1 VGVSIDKRTLTVL
14 ASLIGGMTLAGGL
27 LLVLEPGPVAPL
39 SHITLYST
47 DQTHTAQPED
57 RLFDLDQAARPWRGI
72 VIHDTGSLHGSARNL
87 NRLHEQANG
96 TGLGYHFVINNGT
109 GEEDGLIEVG
119 FRWQKQFVGA
129 YIAGESAEQWNNRY
143 IGIALVGNADQRP
156 LTRKQLRELVWLIQ
170 QLQARFDIPRSEVYA
185 ALGSSDEQLAAH
197 FPHAWFR
204 RQLHD

>member
-1 VGVSIDKRTLTVL
+1 MGVNIDKRTLTVL

-47 DQTHTAQPED
+47 DQTHAAEPED
-57 RLFDLDQAARPWRGI
+57 RLFALDAQARPWRGI
-72 VIHDTGSLHGSARNL
+72 VIHDTGSLHGSARSL
-87 NRLHEQANG
+87 NRVHQQANG

-119 FRWQKQFVGA
+119 FRWEKQYAGA
-129 YIAGESAEQWNNRY
+129 YVAGDQAEPWNHGY
-143 IGIALVGNADQRP
+143 IGVALVGNADDRP
-156 LTRKQLRELVWLIQ
+156 LTRKQLRELVWLVQ

-185 ALGSSDEQLAAH
+185 ALGASNERLAAH

-204 RQLHD
+204 RQLRD